1 MPNKFS
7 EFIRSKRGD
16 MSLREF
22 AKLCGNLSHTQIDS
36 IEKGFDPRTSKPVSP
51 TIDTLNKIAKGI
63 GVSVSY
69 LAALAVDEPYSDSLC
84 LTSLEKKRINK
95 CRQLSSDD
103 VEDIDE
109 MIDFKLDKAL
119 RKERA
124 IQSAAI

>member
-1 MPNKFS
+1 MPNEFS
-7 EFIRSKRGD
+7 EFIRAKRGN

-69 LAALAVDEPYSDSLC
+69 LAALAV
-84 LTSLEKKRINK
+84 N
-95 CRQLSSDD
+95 
-103 VEDIDE
+103 
-109 MIDFKLDKAL
+109 
-119 RKERA
+119 
-124 IQSAAI
+124 

>member
-7 EFIRSKRGD
+7 EFIRAKRGN

-69 LAALAVDEPYSDSLC
+69 LAALAVNEPYSDPLR
-84 LTSLEKKRINK
+84 LTLLEKKRITK
-95 CRQLSSDD
+95 CRQLSPDD

-109 MIDFKLDKAL
+109 MIDFKLEKAL

-124 IQSAAI
+124 IQNAVI